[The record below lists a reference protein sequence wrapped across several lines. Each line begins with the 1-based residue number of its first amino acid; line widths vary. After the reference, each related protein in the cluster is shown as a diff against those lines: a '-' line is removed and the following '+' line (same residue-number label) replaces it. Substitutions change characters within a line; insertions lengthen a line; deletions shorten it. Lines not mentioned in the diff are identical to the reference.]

1 MMGSNRFGSAAAVD
15 APTGAVLVE
24 SATVVL
30 ELVLEVVLAAIVS
43 ATVVTELVEP
53 TVDRVMLVGV
63 APGVPVPHAA
73 QSSTVAIV
81 CGRFTSLTP
90 PDELAA
96 IFATAEPSPSLFDE
110 FRPNYNVAPTTRV
123 AAVANDSEGHRRLG
137 RFQWGL
143 VPHWSKDPSG
153 SARLINARSETV
165 FEKPS
170 FRSSASSRR
179 CIVPMDGFYEW
190 RTVYDSPRPAKSPKE
205 PVYVTRSDGQPLAVA
220 GLWASWRDPT
230 AGEEAPWLHTC
241 CIVTTSANDTMAPIH
256 DRMPVIL
263 EPADWSTWLDV
274 THTDHDE
281 LNALMMPAERGVVR
295 VIDVAPIVNSIR
307 NNGPELI
314 APITR

>member
-1 MMGSNRFGSAAAVD
+1 MMRSNRFGSATAVD
-15 APTGAVLVE
+15 ASTGAVLVE

-30 ELVLEVVLAAIVS
+30 ELVLVTIELVTDVL
-43 ATVVTELVEP
+43 ELVEL
-53 TVDRVMLVGV
+53 VLGKSVLVGV
-63 APGVPVPHAA
+63 APGAPAPHAT
-73 QSSTVAIV
+73 QRSTVAIV

-205 PVYVTRSDGQPLAVA
+205 PVYVTRSDGRPLAVA
-220 GLWASWRDPT
+220 GLWASWRDPA
-230 AGEEAPWLHTC
+230 AGEDAPWLHTC

-274 THTDHDE
+274 SHSNRDE
-281 LNALMMPAERGVVR
+281 LSALMMPAERGVVR

-314 APITR
+314 VPITR

>member
-1 MMGSNRFGSAAAVD
+1 MMRSNRFGSATAVD
-15 APTGAVLVE
+15 ASTGAVLVE

-30 ELVLEVVLAAIVS
+30 ELVLVTIELVTDVLELVEVVLGKSV
-43 ATVVTELVEP
+43 
-53 TVDRVMLVGV
+53 LVGV
-63 APGVPVPHAA
+63 APGAPAPHAT
-73 QSSTVAIV
+73 QRSTVAIV

-190 RTVYDSPRPAKSPKE
+190 RTVYDSQRPAKSPKE
-205 PVYVTRSDGQPLAVA
+205 PVYVTRSDGRPLAVA
-220 GLWASWRDPT
+220 GLWASWRDPA
-230 AGEEAPWLHTC
+230 AGEDAPWLHTC

-274 THTDHDE
+274 SHSNRDE
-281 LNALMMPAERGVVR
+281 LSALMMPAERGVVR

-314 APITR
+314 VPITR